1 MKTTTGYSTA
11 QILLHWGVALGVVFN
26 YVVSEG
32 MGRALNQ
39 SLKGEAVSVTI
50 APWHVWVGMAV
61 LVLAVLRIVLRLTTG
76 GPPAEP
82 GVLGKVAAATHGL
95 LYVLILLVPAL
106 GALAWFGAIDA
117 VAEPHAVLANLML
130 ILALLHA
137 LGGFYHHLVLKDG
150 ILRRMLRPA
159 RA

>member
-1 MKTTTGYSTA
+1 MKTTTGYSAT
-11 QILLHWGVALGVVFN
+11 QILLHWGVALGVLFN

-32 MGRALNQ
+32 MGKALDQN
-39 SLKGEAVSVTI
+39 LDGEAVTVDVAS
-50 APWHVWVGMAV
+50 WHVWIGVAV
-61 LVLAVLRIVLRLTTG
+61 LVLAVLRIALRLLRG

-82 GVLGKVAAATHGL
+82 GALGKVASAVHGL

-117 VAEPHAVLANLML
+117 AGEPHALLANVMV
-130 ILALLHA
+130 ILAVFHA

-159 RA
+159 